1 MTSIPEA
8 STEIRAW
15 ASTIRSTREAAPVTV
30 TSSSSTAGSPTSSPL
45 GTGPMTALTGT
56 TRLTTT
62 SNSTT
67 IRWGSQSR
75 TVTRGSIASTS
86 TSTDFRRSAGPF
98 AVRTA
103 VQTEVTAPAIA
114 DILGELRRIR
124 EAPIEAQELRDAR
137 DFLVGVFPLRFEA
150 AAQVVGAI
158 TGLVVHGLPDDELDR
173 YRQAVAALT
182 EEEVHAAAL
191 AHVHPDAFSIVMV
204 GDAER
209 VVPALETM
217 GLGPPEIVRETVPTA
232 VEEA

>member
-1 MTSIPEA
+1 V
-8 STEIRAW
+8 
-15 ASTIRSTREAAPVTV
+15 APGTPLPDD
-30 TSSSSTAGSPTSSPL
+30 AGSPRLVLVDRPGSPQSELRIGHVGLPRRIPDFHAVAVMSVIL
-45 GTGPMTALTGT
+45 GGLFNS
-56 TRLTTT
+56 RLQ
-62 SNSTT
+62 
-67 IRWGSQSR
+67 RLLR
-75 TVTRGSIASTS
+75 EERGYTYGIGAGF
-86 TSTDFRRSAGPF
+86 DFRRSAGPF

-173 YRQAVAALT
+173 YRQVVAALT

-209 VVPALETM
+209 VVPGLETP
-217 GLGPPEIVRETVPTA
+217 GLGPLEIVREAVPTA